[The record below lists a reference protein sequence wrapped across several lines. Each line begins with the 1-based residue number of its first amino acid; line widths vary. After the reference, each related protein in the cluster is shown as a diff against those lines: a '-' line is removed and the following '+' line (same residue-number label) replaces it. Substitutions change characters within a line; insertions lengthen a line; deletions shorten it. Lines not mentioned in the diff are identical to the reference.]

1 MAPAGIASLNHALDR
16 AAGTR
21 PIPGNRVEL
30 LLDGP
35 ATYGAM
41 LQIIEEANRRIH
53 FENYIFRSD
62 RAGWR
67 FAEALAARARQG
79 IEVRLIYDWLGSYA
93 TRRKLWRYLRDAG
106 VQLYAFNRPRLIDA
120 FANLS
125 RDHRKLVVADG
136 RVAVTGG
143 LCIGDE
149 WVGDE
154 TRGVL
159 PWRDTAVRIT
169 GPAATALDRTFGY
182 LWERMS
188 NQALPEP
195 SDVPSAGNAA
205 IRVIAGRPG
214 RERAYKVLEILAA
227 SSATR
232 LWITDAYL
240 VPPPRLFQAFLDA
253 ARAGLDIRLLVPGSS
268 DLPLVR
274 NLTRVGYRQLL
285 RAGVR
290 IYEWEGPML
299 HAKSG
304 VADGHWTR
312 VGTSNLNASS
322 LLGNYELDVL
332 TDDPGFAQA
341 MEEQFR
347 RDIARSLEVVR
358 GPRRIPARLQ
368 RMMPARLARQA
379 PDERPLQHFRSRRE
393 GRRRA
398 VVALWTVITG
408 ARRSIYGPAAVIL
421 IVLAGLFLLLP
432 RAMAYAVG
440 AICTWLAVAA
450 FREATR
456 RRQE

>member
-1 MAPAGIASLNHALDR
+1 MAAAEIASLNHALDR

-21 PIPGNRVEL
+21 PIPGNRVDL
-30 LLDGP
+30 LLNGP

-41 LQIIEEANRRIH
+41 LEMIGEARHRIH

-62 RAGWR
+62 HTGWR
-67 FAEALAARARQG
+67 FAEALAARARAG
-79 IEVRLIYDWLGSYA
+79 VEVRLIYDWVGSFT
-93 TRRKLWRYLRDAG
+93 TRWKLWRYLRQAG
-106 VQLYAFNRPRLIDA
+106 VRIHAFNPPRLVDT

-149 WVGDE
+149 WVGNE
-154 TRGVL
+154 QRGIL
-159 PWRDTAVRIT
+159 PWRDTALRIA
-169 GPAATALDRTFGY
+169 GPAATALDRAFGR
-182 LWERMS
+182 LWQRLSGE
-188 NQALPEP
+188 ALPDQA
-195 SDVPSAGNAA
+195 DVPSAGNAA

-232 LWITDAYL
+232 LWITDAYM

-253 ARAGLDIRLLVPGSS
+253 AREGLDIRLLVPGSS

-299 HAKSG
+299 HAKTM
-304 VADGHWTR
+304 VADGHWSR
-312 VGTSNLNASS
+312 IGSSNLNASS

-332 TDDPGFAQA
+332 TDDPAFAQA

-347 RDIARSLEVVR
+347 RDISSSLEVVR
-358 GPRRIPARLQ
+358 GERRAPARLQ
-368 RMMPARLARQA
+368 RVIPARLARQA
-379 PDERPLQHFRSRRE
+379 PDERPVRHSRSRRE
-393 GRRRA
+393 MRRRA
-398 VVALWTVITG
+398 VVTLWTVITG
-408 ARRSIYGPAAVIL
+408 ARRSIYGPAALVL
-421 IVLAGLFLLLP
+421 IVLAGFFLLLP
-432 RAMAYAVG
+432 RTMAYAVG
-440 AICTWLAVAA
+440 GLCIWFAIAAV
-450 FREATR
+450 REATR